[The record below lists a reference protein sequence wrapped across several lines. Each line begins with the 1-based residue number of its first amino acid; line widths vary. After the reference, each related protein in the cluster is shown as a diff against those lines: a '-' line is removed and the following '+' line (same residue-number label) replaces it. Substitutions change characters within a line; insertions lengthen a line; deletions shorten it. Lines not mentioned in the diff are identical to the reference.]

1 MKIGIITGSHR
12 ADSQSERVGHYVES
26 ALRTEGHETYFLSL
40 GKNPL
45 PLWDE
50 GVWAGAENWKTT
62 WGPIATQLQGCH
74 GFVVVSP
81 EWSGMVPPGLKNFF
95 LLCSTAEVGHKPGL
109 IIAVSSGVGGSYP
122 VNELRISSYKN
133 TRLCY
138 IPEHVII
145 RGVEKALHGD
155 QPADARDAETRGRIA
170 QGLHILTAY
179 AQALIAVRESGA
191 INYKD
196 YPYGM

>member
-12 ADSQSERVGHYVES
+12 TESQSERVGRYVEGLVKS
-26 ALRTEGHETYFLSL
+26 GGDESYLFSL
-40 GKNPL
+40 AKNPL

-50 GVWAGAENWKTT
+50 GVWAGEERWKTL
-62 WGPIATQLQGCH
+62 WGPISSQLKSCD

-81 EWSGMVPPGLKNFF
+81 EWSGMVPAGLKNFF
-95 LLCSTAEVGHKPGL
+95 LLCSTAELGHKPGL
-109 IIAVSSGVGGSYP
+109 IVSVSSGTGGSYP
-122 VNELRISSYKN
+122 VTELRTSSYKN

-155 QPADARDAETRGRIA
+155 KPADDRDAEVRGRLA
-170 QGLHILTAY
+170 QGVQILAAY
-179 AQALIAVRESGA
+179 AKALVSVRQSGA
-191 INYKD
+191 VNYKD